1 MINEDDTGFDFND
14 MNSLVSFLPE
24 KCKFLIEHETLSKSI
39 LIKKEVIVRIYVI
52 ALEKLAN
59 RDEGILES
67 KDQGISDP
75 YVRIYLNNDDKDN
88 VVHGSEGEHLE
99 NQKDVL
105 WCKHYE

>member
-1 MINEDDTGFDFND
+1 M
-14 MNSLVSFLPE
+14 
-24 KCKFLIEHETLSKSI
+24 
-39 LIKKEVIVRIYVI
+39 YVI

-88 VVHGSEGEHLE
+88 VVHRTEGGHLE

-105 WCKHYE
+105 WCKHYD